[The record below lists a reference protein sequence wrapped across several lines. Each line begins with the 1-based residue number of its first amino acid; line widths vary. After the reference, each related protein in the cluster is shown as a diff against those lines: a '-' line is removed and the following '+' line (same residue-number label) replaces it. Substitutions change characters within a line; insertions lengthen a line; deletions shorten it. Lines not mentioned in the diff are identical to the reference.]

1 MLKVTRRIMEVDV
14 ILNQQVAEDIAR
26 LGDALAEEATR
37 EQVTEAGTNRQA
49 KATARRRATRTGGCG
64 DIEAHVAGIAGK
76 QVGAGIGRA
85 PQ

>member
-49 KATARRRATRTGGCG
+49 KATARR
-64 DIEAHVAGIAGK
+64 I
-76 QVGAGIGRA
+76 GARSS
-85 PQ
+85 P